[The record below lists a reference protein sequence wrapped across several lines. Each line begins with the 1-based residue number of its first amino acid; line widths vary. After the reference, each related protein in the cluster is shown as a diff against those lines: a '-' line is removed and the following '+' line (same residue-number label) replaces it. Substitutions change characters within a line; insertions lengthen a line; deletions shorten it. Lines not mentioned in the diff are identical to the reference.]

1 MLEGEQEGMSQ
12 KIRARKEDPADL
24 GLLDVLGTD
33 LAFVKKKALSDDDY
47 YFTKDFYFTSTA
59 EHLSI

>member
-1 MLEGEQEGMSQ
+1 MSQ